1 MGHPVSRNLPR
12 RPAGTLAPL
21 GSHVAAI
28 ALPVSARGD
37 FPRAS
42 RSFLLAALLLAA
54 SATATHAAG
63 APPFAELLQLSLADA
78 PALLEQA
85 ANVRAADANARQA
98 RAWLNPSASA
108 TFENI
113 GAPQNAGASQRQ
125 DTYSVTQPFEIGG
138 KRAARIEA
146 GERGLATAQARDRQ
160 ARITFSAELALAYA
174 TAEAMQER
182 RIFVGEELARAN
194 EDLRAVRALVQAGR
208 EAQLRVEQAT
218 ASAAAARAAQHAA
231 TADAIEALER
241 LSALVGARES
251 YTGIDRPFLASAVA
265 YRPLASQDPK
275 EAPAVVTATAERDA
289 LAAQIRVE
297 EKKSIPDIGLTAGTR
312 TFGWTNGNALVVGVS
327 MSIPLFDRNNAG
339 IDAARHRASAADAR
353 LEAARL
359 EAVAARRS
367 ALSRVAA
374 SELRLEAATQGE
386 SAAAEAYRLAR
397 IGYDAGRTSL
407 LELLAIRRAL
417 TEARLLAIDARLA
430 RVRANAALS
439 MADGRIAFGDL
450 K

>member
-1 MGHPVSRNLPR
+1 MRYPISRNPPL
-12 RPAGTLAPL
+12 RPAGTRAPL
-21 GSHVAAI
+21 GPHAAAI
-28 ALPVSARGD
+28 ALSASARAD

-42 RSFLLAALLLAA
+42 GSFVLAALLFAA
-54 SATATHAAG
+54 SAAATHAAG
-63 APPFAELLQLSLADA
+63 APPFAELLQLSLSDA

-85 ANVRAADANARQA
+85 ANVRAADASARQA
-98 RAWLNPSASA
+98 RAWPNPSAGA

-125 DTYSVTQPFEIGG
+125 ETYSVTQPVEIGG
-138 KRAARIEA
+138 KRAARIEV
-146 GERGLATAQARDRQ
+146 GERSLATAQARDRQ

-182 RIFVGEELARAN
+182 KVLAGEEFARAN

-218 ASAAAARAAQHAA
+218 ASAAAANAIHQAA

-241 LSALVGARES
+241 LSALVGAKES
-251 YTGIDRPFLASAVA
+251 YTGIDRRFLASAVA
-265 YRPLASQDPK
+265 YRPLASQEPK

-312 TFGWTNGNALVVGVS
+312 TFGWTKGNALVVGVS

-339 IDAARHRASAADAR
+339 IDAARHRAAAADAR

-359 EAVAARRS
+359 DAAAARRS
-367 ALSRVAA
+367 AVARLAA
-374 SELRLEAATQGE
+374 SDQRLGAAAQGE

-397 IGYDAGRTSL
+397 IGYDTGRTPL
-407 LELLAIRRAL
+407 LELLATRRAL
-417 TEARLLAIDARLA
+417 IEARLLAVDVRLA
-430 RVRANAALS
+430 RVRAIAALS
-439 MADGRIAFGDL
+439 MAEGHIAFGDL

>member
-1 MGHPVSRNLPR
+1 M
-12 RPAGTLAPL
+12 
-21 GSHVAAI
+21 
-28 ALPVSARGD
+28 ALPVLALAD
-37 FPRAS
+37 FLPAS
-42 RSFLLAALLLAA
+42 RSVLLAALLLAA
-54 SATATHAAG
+54 TATATYAAG
-63 APPFAELLQLSLADA
+63 APPFAELLQLSLSDA

-85 ANVRAADANARQA
+85 ANVRAADASARQA

-138 KRAARIEA
+138 KRAARIEV

-160 ARITFSAELALAYA
+160 ARVTFSAELALAYA

-182 RIFVGEELARAN
+182 KVLAGEELARAN
-194 EDLRAVRALVQAGR
+194 EDLRAVRALVHAGR

-218 ASAAAARAAQHAA
+218 ASAAAARAAEQAA
-231 TADAIEALER
+231 SADAIEALER
-241 LSALVGARES
+241 LSALVGASES
-251 YTGIDRPFLASAVA
+251 YTAINRPFLASAVA
-265 YRPLASQDPK
+265 YRPPASRNPQ
-275 EAPAVVTATAERDA
+275 EAPAVVTAAAERDA
-289 LAAQIRVE
+289 LAAQIRLE

-312 TFGWTNGNALVVGVS
+312 TFGWTTGNALVVGVS
-327 MSIPLFDRNNAG
+327 MSIPLFDRNSAG
-339 IDAARHRASAADAR
+339 IDAARYRATAADAR

-359 EAVAARRS
+359 EAAAARRS
-367 ALSRVAA
+367 AGARVAA
-374 SELRLEAATQGE
+374 SEQRLEAAMQGE
-386 SAAAEAYRLAR
+386 GAAAEAYRLAR

-417 TEARLLAIDARLA
+417 TDARLLAIDARLA
-430 RVRANAALS
+430 RVRAIAALS
-439 MADGRIAFGDL
+439 VADGRIAFGDL